1 MEARSHKKKARIRR
15 FWVRLND
22 AEHTGLDAAARKLGM
37 KSKSELIRSVIER
50 LSASSNES
58 AQPARARPITIYI
71 KHREDEQ
78 RYLFELNR
86 LGNNL
91 NQIAKWCNTY
101 KAEADAHQVAFHLF
115 GVKQEMDAI
124 KTALKK

>member
-1 MEARSHKKKARIRR
+1 MTARSHKRKARIRR

-22 AEHTGLDAAARKLGM
+22 AEHAGLDTTARRLGM
-37 KSKSELIRSVIER
+37 SSKSELIRSVIER
-50 LSASSNES
+50 LSASSQS
-58 AQPARARPITIYI
+58 SPSPAQARPITIHI

-101 KAEADAHQVAFHLF
+101 KEEADAHQVAFHLF
-115 GVKQEMDAI
+115 GVKQEMDAL